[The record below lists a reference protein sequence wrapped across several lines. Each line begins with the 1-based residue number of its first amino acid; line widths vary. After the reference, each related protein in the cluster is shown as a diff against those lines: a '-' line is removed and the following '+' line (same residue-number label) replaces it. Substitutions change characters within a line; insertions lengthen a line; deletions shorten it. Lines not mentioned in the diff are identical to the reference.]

1 MGTVLVMFSG
11 GTLGGEETLWV
22 ETGILPDPDNRPYMD
37 FEGER
42 YVLINPGNAVFFG
55 QVA

>member
-22 ETGILPDPDNRPYMD
+22 EAGILPDPDNRPYMD